1 MARHA
6 AFLRG
11 INVGGRKATSDQLRA
26 VFEKLGLHDVATFRA
41 SGNVVFTAPA
51 KVGPQRIEASLRQ
64 ALGYEVAV
72 FVRDA
77 REIREIAARA
87 PFEARRLKASK
98 GKVQVALLPREPA
111 AAARR
116 KMLSLESDD
125 DLFAIA
131 GRELYWLPRGGL
143 MESAVGMAGIT
154 AVLGSN
160 TIRTKGTIEQLA
172 AKYFAG

>member
-1 MARHA
+1 M
-6 AFLRG
+6 
-11 INVGGRKATSDQLRA
+11 Q
-26 VFEKLGLHDVATFRA
+26 
-41 SGNVVFTAPA
+41 
-51 KVGPQRIEASLRQ
+51 
-64 ALGYEVAV
+64 
-72 FVRDA
+72 
-77 REIREIAARA
+77 
-87 PFEARRLKASK
+87 
-98 GKVQVALLPREPA
+98 
-111 AAARR
+111 
-116 KMLSLESDD
+116 SLESDD